1 MKCLKSAFV
10 ILNLLFI
17 LWFVLSWVNIVTHN
31 LTDRVYWDWN
41 LFTLVVD
48 LYEAGYFS
56 GI

>member
-10 ILNLLFI
+10 ILNFLFI

-48 LYEAGYFS
+48 LYEEGYFS
-56 GI
+56 GV

>member
-1 MKCLKSAFV
+1 MKCLKSLFV

-17 LWFVLSWVNIVTHN
+17 LWFVLSWVNIVTYN

-48 LYEAGYFS
+48 LYEKGYFS
-56 GI
+56 GV

>member
-10 ILNLLFI
+10 ILNFLFI

-48 LYEAGYFS
+48 LYEEGYVS
-56 GI
+56 GV

>member
-56 GI
+56 GV